1 MSIASQ
7 INHLKDELPEKVRL
21 VAVSKFHPES
31 AILDAY
37 KTGQRIFGE
46 NRVQELLAKYE
57 NLPKDIEWHFIG
69 HLQMNKVK
77 QIVRFI
83 DTIQSIDTVKLLTE
97 VNKEAAKVNRTI
109 KVLFQV
115 HIAKEEHKFG
125 FSFDEIEEL
134 FKKDVFP
141 SFPNLIISG
150 LMGMATFTD
159 EKEEIR
165 KEFHALSAFYQKI
178 KSLYC
183 PSNVSFRELSMGM
196 TDDYPIAIE
205 EGSTIIRIGS
215 KIFGQRGSSPSVL
228 STFH

>member
-21 VAVSKFHPES
+21 VAVSKFHPEP
-31 AILDAY
+31 AILEAY

-46 NRVQELLAKYE
+46 NRVQELLGKYE

-77 QIVRFI
+77 QIVHFI

-97 VNKEAAKVNRTI
+97 INKEAAKVNRTI
-109 KVLFQV
+109 KVLLQV

-134 FKKDVFP
+134 FKKDLFS
-141 SFPNLIISG
+141 SFPNLAING
-150 LMGMATFTD
+150 LMGMATFTG
-159 EKEEIR
+159 EKGQIR
-165 KEFHALSAFYQKI
+165 KEFHDLNAFYQKI
-178 KSLYC
+178 KTLYC
-183 PSNVSFRELSMGM
+183 SSNVSFRELSMGM

-205 EGSTIIRIGS
+205 EGSTIVRIGS
-215 KIFGQRGSSPSVL
+215 KIFGQRGSVL